1 MRRGFSFLSSLASA
15 CWRVWRFDLSGD
27 TRWHPPATPHERACA
42 GAVRVYITLRNVRM
56 MQRIQA
62 LHQQKK
68 NTKKNAN
75 TRVQSCRQPLRGRSD
90 GRAYVHA
97 LDQYAGLL
105 LHAYCIDTGGW
116 SSRITRDSCN
126 QLQCSTCGIT
136 LGGTHNGV
144 YAGTGVSNPGTRIL
158 QA

>member
-1 MRRGFSFLSSLASA
+1 MQRGFSFWSSLASA
-15 CWRVWRFDLSGD
+15 CWRGWRFDLTCD
-27 TRWHPPATPHERACA
+27 TRWHPPATPHARACA
-42 GAVRVYITLRNVRM
+42 GTVRVYITLRNVRM

-62 LHQQKK
+62 LHQQTK

-97 LDQYAGLL
+97 LDQYSGLL
-105 LHAYCIDTGGW
+105 LHACVSYRHRGLA
-116 SSRITRDSCN
+116 SPLTRDSCN

-136 LGGTHNGV
+136 LGGTHNCV
-144 YAGTGVSNPGTRIL
+144 YAGTGV
-158 QA
+158 